1 MADERRI
8 DFFFPDRLSNHYSQ
22 LRGGRRG
29 KSGEGKGGGNGYASF
44 HRSMGSSIPQSSWE
58 SRRLS
63 LKMPPSEGQE
73 SDQG

>member
-8 DFFFPDRLSNHYSQ
+8 DFFFLTGYLITIAS
-22 LRGGRRG
+22 LGAAGGERAGRA
-29 KSGEGKGGGNGYASF
+29 KGGNGYASF